1 MKPRKIVHDRDR
13 CIGCNSCVTLA
24 PQSWTMDD
32 KDGKARLI
40 CSAPKRHLFVADV
53 FDSDVEDNE
62 RAAEACPVNII
73 KVEK

>member
-1 MKPRKIVHDRDR
+1 MKPRKIVHDRER

-24 PQSWTMDD
+24 PQSWTMD
-32 KDGKARLI
+32 KNDGKARLI
-40 CSAPKRHLFVADV
+40 CSKPKRNLFVADV

-73 KVEK
+73 RVEK